1 MKKIVAGMSAAAL
14 ALSLAACGS
23 KTDTANDTAIN
34 AELGNDAALNDLL
47 PADENGAAI
56 DNGDAGA
63 LPLNA
68 VDGNA
73 AATTTN
79 AL

>member
-1 MKKIVAGMSAAAL
+1 MKKIVAGMSAVAL

-23 KTDTANDTAIN
+23 KTDTANDTALN
-34 AELGNDAALNDLL
+34 AEVGNDVALNETL
-47 PADENGAAI
+47 PADENLS
-56 DNGDAGA
+56 DAGA

-68 VDGNA
+68 TDGNVAGA
-73 AATTTN
+73 ATTN

>member
-1 MKKIVAGMSAAAL
+1 MKKIVAGMSAVAL

-23 KTDTANDTAIN
+23 KTDTANDTALN
-34 AELGNDAALNDLL
+34 AEIGNDVALNETL
-47 PADENGAAI
+47 PADENLS
-56 DNGDAGA
+56 DVGA

-68 VDGNA
+68 TDGNVA
-73 AATTTN
+73 GATTTN

>member
-1 MKKIVAGMSAAAL
+1 MKKIVAGMSAVAL

-23 KTDTANDTAIN
+23 KTDTANDTALN
-34 AELGNDAALNDLL
+34 AEIGNDVALNETL
-47 PADENGAAI
+47 PADENLS
-56 DNGDAGA
+56 DAGA

-68 VDGNA
+68 ADGNVAGA
-73 AATTTN
+73 ATTN

>member
-1 MKKIVAGMSAAAL
+1 MKKIVAGMSAVAL

-23 KTDTANDTAIN
+23 KTDTANDSAIN
-34 AELGNDAALNDLL
+34 AEIGNDAALNDVL

-68 VDGNA
+68 ADGNGA
-73 AATTTN
+73 AATTN

>member
-23 KTDTANDTAIN
+23 KTDTANDSAIN

-73 AATTTN
+73 AATTN

>member
-1 MKKIVAGMSAAAL
+1 MKKIVAGVSAVAL

-23 KTDTANDTAIN
+23 KTDTANDTALN
-34 AELGNDAALNDLL
+34 AEIGNDVALNETL
-47 PADENGAAI
+47 PADENLS
-56 DNGDAGA
+56 DAGA

-68 VDGNA
+68 TDGNVADA
-73 AATTTN
+73 ATTN

>member
-1 MKKIVAGMSAAAL
+1 MKKIVAGMSAMAL

-34 AELGNDAALNDLL
+34 AELGNDVALNETL
-47 PADENGAAI
+47 PADENLS
-56 DNGDAGA
+56 DPGA
-63 LPLNA
+63 LPLNTA
-68 VDGNA
+68 DGNVVGA
-73 AATTTN
+73 ATTN

>member
-1 MKKIVAGMSAAAL
+1 MKKIVAGMSAVAL

-34 AELGNDAALNDLL
+34 AELGSDAALNETL
-47 PADENGAAI
+47 PADENLS
-56 DNGDAGA
+56 DVGA

-68 VDGNA
+68 TDGNV
-73 AATTTN
+73 ATATAN